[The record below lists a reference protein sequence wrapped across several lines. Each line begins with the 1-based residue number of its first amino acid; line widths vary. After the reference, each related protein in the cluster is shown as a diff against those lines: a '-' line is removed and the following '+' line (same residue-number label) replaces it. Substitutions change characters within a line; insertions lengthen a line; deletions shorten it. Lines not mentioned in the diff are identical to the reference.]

1 MAATSSPSFAQ
12 IHSDIKSRKM
22 APVYII
28 HGEESFYTDRLVEEF
43 ENLVP
48 KEERDFNLFQLYGP
62 ECDAETVTQT
72 CRRYPMMADRLV
84 VILKEAQSARA
95 NVLDAIGPY
104 VANPNP
110 STVLVIC
117 FRGQKAKGA
126 KLLAAARASK
136 AVVFES
142 KRIYENALPA
152 AVTAM
157 VKELGLNIEPQ
168 TAAVLADHIGLDLS
182 KVYNEVKKLA
192 MILGKGAM
200 ITPQAIELHVGISRE
215 FNNFELVDAIAA
227 RDVKKTYTIINYF
240 RANPKSNPAVLTST
254 ALFSFFS
261 NLLAVQF
268 TRDKSQH
275 SLMETL
281 GIKYPRQLDRYLL
294 AMKNYNAY
302 HSIEI
307 IQELR
312 RFDARSKGIGSRQ
325 NEHDLLQELVF
336 HILNCKGDISF

>member
-1 MAATSSPSFAQ
+1 
-12 IHSDIKSRKM
+12 
-22 APVYII
+22 
-28 HGEESFYTDRLVEEF
+28 
-43 ENLVP
+43 
-48 KEERDFNLFQLYGP
+48 
-62 ECDAETVTQT
+62 
-72 CRRYPMMADRLV
+72 
-84 VILKEAQSARA
+84 
-95 NVLDAIGPY
+95 
-104 VANPNP
+104 
-110 STVLVIC
+110 
-117 FRGQKAKGA
+117 
-126 KLLAAARASK
+126 
-136 AVVFES
+136 
-142 KRIYENALPA
+142 
-152 AVTAM
+152 
-157 VKELGLNIEPQ
+157 
-168 TAAVLADHIGLDLS
+168 
-182 KVYNEVKKLA
+182 